1 MSNTLAT
8 HLARL
13 LGENIRN
20 IRLELRQPVRV
31 AVRKEDLKNQNSIRL
46 EKSKFQKQKTK
57 KVRKE
62 DSPVRVAVR
71 KEDLKKKFNYK
82 QLKSGENL

>member
-1 MSNTLAT
+1 
-8 HLARL
+8 
-13 LGENIRN
+13 
-20 IRLELRQPVRV
+20 
-31 AVRKEDLKNQNSIRL
+31 VRKEDLKNQNSIRL

-71 KEDLKKKFNYK
+71 KEDLKRKIQLQTIKKWGKPVARAGSSAQRRPSLYC
-82 QLKSGENL
+82 